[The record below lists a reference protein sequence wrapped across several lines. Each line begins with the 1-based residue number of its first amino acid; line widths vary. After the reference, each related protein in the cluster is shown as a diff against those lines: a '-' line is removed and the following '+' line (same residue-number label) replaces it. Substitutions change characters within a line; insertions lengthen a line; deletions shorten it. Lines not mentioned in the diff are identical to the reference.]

1 MGIIGGRR
9 RKPRK
14 FDYEP
19 RFYDP
24 SKEED
29 LKRRMRTQRNKSR
42 RRSPASLLYM
52 LGLLLFTLYIYSV
65 L

>member
-1 MGIIGGRR
+1 MGLFRPGK
-9 RKPRK
+9 KPRK

-24 SKEED
+24 SDDED
-29 LKRRMRTQRNKSR
+29 LKRRMRVKSR
-42 RRSPASLLYM
+42 TSQRRSPTSLLY
-52 LGLLLFTLYIYSV
+52 LAGLLLLTLYIYSV

>member
-1 MGIIGGRR
+1 MGLFRPGK
-9 RKPRK
+9 KPRK

-24 SKEED
+24 SKDED
-29 LKRRMRTQRNKSR
+29 LKRRMRVQRKSR
-42 RRSPASLLYM
+42 SRRSPTSLLY
-52 LGLLLFTLYIYSV
+52 LLALLLFTLYIYSV